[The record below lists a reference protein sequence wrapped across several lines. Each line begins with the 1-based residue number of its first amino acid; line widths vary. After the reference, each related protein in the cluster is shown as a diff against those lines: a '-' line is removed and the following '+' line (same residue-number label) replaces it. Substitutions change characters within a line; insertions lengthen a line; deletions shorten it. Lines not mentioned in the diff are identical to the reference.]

1 MFAYGQTGSG
11 KSYSMIGD
19 EFNNGIVPIMT
30 NEIFKKIKNNKNE
43 NKEFE
48 VRLSMLEIY
57 NEKVLDL

>member
-30 NEIFKKIKNNKNE
+30 NEIFQKIKNNKNE
-43 NKEFE
+43 NKEYE

-57 NEKVLDL
+57 NEKV